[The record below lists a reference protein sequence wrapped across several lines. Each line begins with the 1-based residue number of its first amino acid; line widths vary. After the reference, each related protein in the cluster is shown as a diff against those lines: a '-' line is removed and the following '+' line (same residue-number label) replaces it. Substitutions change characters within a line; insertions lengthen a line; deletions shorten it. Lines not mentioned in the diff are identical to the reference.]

1 MTRIAGEKFDPRE
14 FEKYMRNYDRK
25 AYGAG
30 SDKKPPTDR
39 FSGLDV
45 RKMFDAGVD
54 MGGSKAYIAQEVLDY
69 ADDFKGKTKMG
80 GATRAALDKLRGYLK
95 DDVEP
100 DQPVNVDPIPD
111 DDGIPVP
118 FPVREEE
125 ATYAP
130 FRGSY
135 FDFVGGDPSNPAD
148 YYMGDPD
155 RGGATR
161 YFGDDK
167 FLIEDGAPGASV
179 PDEAASFI
187 RAIQNPEYIATFGRT
202 MDEEEDKGY
211 ETEEDRVSSAMAGG
225 IGTVATAF
233 RDRAMGGTLG
243 VGVKADQLIYQ

>member
-14 FEKYMRNYDRK
+14 FEKYMRNYDRE

-45 RKMFDAGVD
+45 RKMFDAGID
-54 MGGSKAYIAQEVLDY
+54 MGGSKAEVAQDVLDY
-69 ADDFKGKTKMG
+69 AADYEGKTKMG

-100 DQPVNVDPIPD
+100 DQPVSVEPIPD

-161 YFGDDK
+161 YFGDEK
-167 FLIEDGAPGASV
+167 FLIEDGSPAGVV
-179 PDEAASFI
+179 PDDMPSFMQ
-187 RAIQNPEYIATFGRT
+187 ATQNPAYLETFGYGVVD
-202 MDEEEDKGY
+202 DEEEDKGY
-211 ETEEDRVSSAMAGG
+211 ETEEDRVSKQMAAG
-225 IGTVATAF
+225 IPTIANQFAA
-233 RDRAMGGTLG
+233 RA
-243 VGVKADQLIYQ
+243 VGAAGLIV

>member
-1 MTRIAGEKFDPRE
+1 MARQAGEKFDARE

-45 RKMFDAGVD
+45 RKMFDAGID
-54 MGGSKAYIAQEVLDY
+54 MGGSKAEVAEDVLDY
-69 ADDFKGKTKMG
+69 AADYKGKTKMG

-100 DQPVNVDPIPD
+100 DQPVIVAPPD

-118 FPVREEE
+118 FPIREEE

-155 RGGATR
+155 RGGA
-161 YFGDDK
+161 
-167 FLIEDGAPGASV
+167 
-179 PDEAASFI
+179 
-187 RAIQNPEYIATFGRT
+187 AI
-202 MDEEEDKGY
+202 
-211 ETEEDRVSSAMAGG
+211 
-225 IGTVATAF
+225 F
-233 RDRAMGGTLG
+233 RG
-243 VGVKADQLIYQ
+243 

>member
-1 MTRIAGEKFDPRE
+1 MARQAGEKFDARE
-14 FEKYMRNYDRK
+14 FEKYMRNYDRE

-45 RKMFDAGVD
+45 RKMFDAGID
-54 MGGSKAYIAQEVLDY
+54 MGGSKAEVAQDVLDY
-69 ADDFKGKTKMG
+69 AADFKGKTKMG

-95 DDVEP
+95 DDVMDGEP
-100 DQPVNVDPIPD
+100 DQPVGIDPIP

-167 FLIEDGAPGASV
+167 FLIEDGAPGAAV
-179 PDEAASFI
+179 PGEAASFI
-187 RAIQNPEYIATFGRT
+187 RAIQSPEYIATFGLT

-211 ETEEDRVSSAMAGG
+211 ETEEDRVSREMGAG
-225 IGTVATAF
+225 IDTVATMF
-233 RDRAMGGTLG
+233 RDRAMGGKLDTR
-243 VGVKADQLIYQ
+243 IY

>member
-1 MTRIAGEKFDPRE
+1 MARQAGEKFDARK
-14 FEKYMRNYDRK
+14 FEKYMRDYDRT

-45 RKMFDAGVD
+45 RKMFDAGID
-54 MGGSKAYIAQEVLDY
+54 MGGSKAEVAEDVLDY
-69 ADDFKGKTKMG
+69 AAAVRGKTKMG

-95 DDVEP
+95 DDVVQDP
-100 DQPVNVDPIPD
+100 PADPNPIPD

-161 YFGDDK
+161 YFGDEK
-167 FLIEDGAPGASV
+167 FLIEDGSPAGVV
-179 PDEAASFI
+179 PDDMPSFMQ
-187 RAIQNPEYIATFGRT
+187 ATQNPAYLETFGYGIVD
-202 MDEEEDKGY
+202 DEEEDKGY
-211 ETEEDRVSSAMAGG
+211 ETEEDRVSKQMAAGLPT
-225 IGTVATAF
+225 IANQFAA
-233 RDRAMGGTLG
+233 RA
-243 VGVKADQLIYQ
+243 VGAAGLIV

>member
-1 MTRIAGEKFDPRE
+1 MARQAGEKFDARK
-14 FEKYMRNYDRK
+14 FEKYMRNYDRE

-45 RKMFDAGVD
+45 RKMFDAGID
-54 MGGSKAYIAQEVLDY
+54 MGGSKAEVAEDVLDY
-69 ADDFKGKTKMG
+69 AADYMGRTKMG
-80 GATRAALDKLRGYLK
+80 GGTARALDRLRGYLK
-95 DDVEP
+95 DGGES
-100 DQPVNVDPIPD
+100 DQIVMTPPE

-155 RGGATR
+155 RGGAMR
-161 YFGDDK
+161 YFGDEK
-167 FLIEDGAPGASV
+167 FLIEDGSPAGVV
-179 PDEAASFI
+179 PDDLPSFMG
-187 RAIQNPEYIATFGRT
+187 AVQNPAYLETFGYGVVD
-202 MDEEEDKGY
+202 DEEEDKGY
-211 ETEEDRVSSAMAGG
+211 ETEEDRVSKQMAAGLPT
-225 IGTVATAF
+225 IANQFAA
-233 RDRAMGGTLG
+233 RA
-243 VGVKADQLIYQ
+243 VGAAGLLV